1 MKYSKNHRNQFFL
14 GLKELVEMYFRESN
28 HSMFGNYKILLKAI
42 VLLLIYFLAYLNI
55 FRSDNSFA
63 SLALSYIVIGLSG
76 VMIVFN
82 IVHDASHDALFET
95 KKLNNYARYL
105 GDIVGINTY
114 IWDIRHNIQ
123 HHTFTNILGGD
134 LIIEQ
139 VPLIRLSQHQQYKT
153 YHRYQPYYA
162 PILYMFYS
170 FYWMMVIDFK
180 LFQKKEICNLK
191 NIKHPKTEW
200 IKLIAF
206 KLFYLFYILI
216 VPWLF
221 TSLSFLQVLGLFFIM
236 HLAAG
241 SLLSIVALLGH
252 FVDGPSFPEP
262 VNGLID
268 NSWSEHEL
276 EATID
281 FAPNSRVINWITGG
295 LNTHVAHHLFPKICH
310 IHYYKITSIIA
321 QYCNHNGYPYKKE
334 SLLNAMISHLRYLKK
349 CSKPK

>member
-14 GLKELVEMYFRESN
+14 GLKELVEKYFRDAN
-28 HSMFGNYKILLKAI
+28 HSMFGNFKILLKAI

-114 IWDIRHNIQ
+114 IWNIRHNIQ

-134 LIIEQ
+134 LIIEH

-162 PILYMFYS
+162 PVLYMFYT
-170 FYWMMVIDFK
+170 FYWMIVIDFK
-180 LFQKKEICNLK
+180 LFLKKEICNLK
-191 NIKHPKTEW
+191 NIKHPKAEW

-206 KLFYLFYILI
+206 KFFYLFYILI

-221 TSLSFLQVLGLFFIM
+221 TSLSFLQLLSLFFIM
-236 HLAAG
+236 HMVAG
-241 SLLSIVALLGH
+241 SLLSVVALLGH
-252 FVDGPSFPEP
+252 FVDGPSFPEA

-310 IHYYKITSIIA
+310 IHYYKITPIIER
-321 QYCNHNGYPYKKE
+321 YCNQNGYPYKNE
-334 SLLNAMISHLRYLKK
+334 SLINAMASHLRYLKK